1 MFLTSFSYEDK
12 LDHNGVH
19 EKWSYNMFDIEKKT
33 HTQQIVYALTNKE
46 SQQRTQHSKA
56 KRSFNIKN
64 TRGIK
69 TNYPFKLE
77 V

>member
-1 MFLTSFSYEDK
+1 
-12 LDHNGVH
+12 
-19 EKWSYNMFDIEKKT
+19 MFDIEKKT

-56 KRSFNIKN
+56 KRPFNIKN